1 MDNKTVIKI
10 LIFSIVA
17 ITISGFFLN
26 PSFRQINEVN
36 AQVADSDSS
45 TSTSAVSDP
54 AAAAINQARQ
64 ELEKKIQ
71 VQNDELAK
79 LNKQMQETQNKLD
92 STKSEKLSLQK
103 ELNTIKSNINQLNL
117 SIKTDKVSIEKLNL
131 EIKTLNYDITDIEN
145 TAETKKVSVGDT
157 LRTLQ
162 QTNENL
168 LSIVLKGKSL
178 ADSMLEAQ
186 SLNKLNAQLL
196 ADITELNNLR
206 KQKTDKI
213 DTVSS
218 KKNEIS
224 LRQKNLENKKSI
236 IQDQEGEKQTLLANT
251 KNKESTYEKELAD
264 LKKKQ
269 NEIADQISQI
279 EDSLRSKFNTDLLP
293 SKKGGLLAWP
303 VKLKSNGGTGRITQH
318 FGEISSL
325 YNGKAHNGLDIGT
338 PIGTPV
344 FAAGDGRVIA
354 SDNNDRSSFKKY
366 QYGNYILIEHADNF
380 ATLYGHLSKRL
391 VTAGTNVKRGDLI
404 GYSGNTGYSTGA
416 HLHFGL
422 YWAPSVKMQ
431 SVPPAAGLVP
441 VGVVINPENY
451 L

>member
-1 MDNKTVIKI
+1 MNNKKIKI
-10 LIFSIVA
+10 LIFSITAVL
-17 ITISGFFLN
+17 ISGFFLN
-26 PSFRQINEVN
+26 PNNFYKINKTN
-36 AQVADSDSS
+36 AQTADLNSS
-45 TSTSAVSDP
+45 TSTSANSDQ
-54 AAAAINQARQ
+54 ATAAINQARQ

-71 VQNDELAK
+71 IQNEELAK

-117 SIKTDKVSIEKLNL
+117 SIKTDKVNIEKLNL
-131 EIKTLNYDITDIEN
+131 EIKTLNYDITDIEKS
-145 TAETKKVSVGDT
+145 AENKKASVGDT

-168 LSIVLKGKSL
+168 LTIVLKGKSL

-186 SLNKLNAQLL
+186 SLSKLNTQLL

-206 KQKTDKI
+206 KQKADKI

-236 IQDQEGEKQTLLANT
+236 IQDQEGEKQTLLADT

-318 FGEISSL
+318 FGEVSSL

-344 FAAGDGRVIA
+344 FAADDGRVIA

-391 VTAGTNVKRGDLI
+391 VTAGSNIKRGDLI